1 MRDQTSI
8 RPALNVLPYAWVIL
22 AVVYLAS
29 VVAPFNQFKVPPIM
43 PVLMD
48 EFKINLA
55 QAGALMSLIAVTGL
69 VLALPPRISRQRW
82 GPKITVGVALGCMA
96 VGSVLGALS
105 ASIGVLLASRVIEGI
120 GVGLIGVAAPATIAI
135 ADSRESQLR
144 SGILISAIFR
154 ICAFVTLP
162 TLLRFG

>member
-69 VLALPPRISRQRW
+69 LLALPAGISLQRS
-82 GPKITVGVALGCMA
+82 GPKITVVAALGSMA
-96 VGSVLGALS
+96 LGAVLGALS
-105 ASIGVLLASRVIEGI
+105 GSIAVLL
-120 GVGLIGVAAPATIAI
+120 T
-135 ADSRESQLR
+135 
-144 SGILISAIFR
+144 SGE
-154 ICAFVTLP
+154 C
-162 TLLRFG
+162 